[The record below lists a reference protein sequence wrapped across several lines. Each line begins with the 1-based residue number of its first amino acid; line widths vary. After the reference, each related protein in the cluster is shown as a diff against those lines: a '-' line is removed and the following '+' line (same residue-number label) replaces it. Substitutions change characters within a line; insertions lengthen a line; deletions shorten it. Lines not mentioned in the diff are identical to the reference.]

1 MRVLL
6 DTHALFWMLRNDRRL
21 SERAAEAIDD
31 PGNDVLVSAVS
42 GYEICFK
49 HRLGKLPDAT
59 ARAAAFEHEIAV
71 ADCTP
76 LPVTLAHAIAAGK
89 LDPSHRDPFDR
100 LLMAQALVEGVPLV
114 SNEAVFDAFGIER
127 IW

>member
-21 SERAAEAIDD
+21 SKRAAEAIDD
-31 PGNDVLVSAVS
+31 PGNEILVSAVS

-49 HRLGKLPDAT
+49 HRLGKLPDA
-59 ARAAAFEHEIAV
+59 AALAAAFEQEIAA

-100 LLMAQALVEGVPLV
+100 LLMAQALVDGVPLV
-114 SNEAVFDAFGIER
+114 SNEVLFDAFGVER

>member
-1 MRVLL
+1 
-6 DTHALFWMLRNDRRL
+6 MLRNDRRL
-21 SERAAEAIDD
+21 SKRAAEAIDD
-31 PGNDVLVSAVS
+31 PGNEILVSAVS

-49 HRLGKLPDAT
+49 HRLGKLPDA
-59 ARAAAFEHEIAV
+59 AALAAAFEQEIAA

-100 LLMAQALVEGVPLV
+100 LLMAQALVDGVPLV
-114 SNEAVFDAFGIER
+114 SNEVLFDAFGVER